1 MPASAK
7 TRAVLI
13 KRGRAL
19 AARFETLHLGM
30 NTVRDKLKL
39 FDGQT
44 TNIFAFNL
52 VILVKDMQSD
62 RDA

>member
-1 MPASAK
+1 MN
-7 TRAVLI
+7 
-13 KRGRAL
+13 
-19 AARFETLHLGM
+19 HLGM

-52 VILVKDMQSD
+52 VILVKEMQSD

>member
-13 KRGRAL
+13 KRGPAL
-19 AARFETLHLGM
+19 ARFPPGM

-44 TNIFAFNL
+44 TNMFAFNL